1 MKKRGDSFLGISLG
15 ISHLGDLGVRYF
27 EPGKYNVEMK
37 NDGSTRG
44 LPFSKVDSVIFWLA
58 LPMMN
63 GMSWGGGW

>member
-1 MKKRGDSFLGISLG
+1 MS
-15 ISHLGDLGVRYF
+15 VRYF

-44 LPFSKVDSVIFWLA
+44 LPFSKVDSGLA

-63 GMSWGGGW
+63 GMSRGGGW

>member
-1 MKKRGDSFLGISLG
+1 MS
-15 ISHLGDLGVRYF
+15 VRYF

-44 LPFSKVDSVIFWLA
+44 LPFSKVDSVMGLA